1 MKVRELFLDE
11 NSAKQMASELSVNCM
26 IEFTKDGPFL
36 ANNEYE
42 CLRDIV
48 YNNILIALGFKS

>member
-26 IEFTKDGPFL
+26 IEFTKNGPFIT
-36 ANNEYE
+36 NNEYE
-42 CLRDIV
+42 SLRDII
-48 YNNILIALGFKS
+48 YNNILTALGF